1 MEHDTIMSK
10 RIRKEKSRVG
20 QDEGHRRIRLEHII
34 LEELNSLLRDEVEDP
49 NLDGV
54 HVASVEL
61 SNDYR
66 LAKVLYQIEPEYSL
80 ERVQLALE
88 RSASFLRSQ
97 LGDTLDTKFVPSLR
111 FAPSVAPLFAQE
123 SPEE

>member
-1 MEHDTIMSK
+1 MSK
-10 RIRKEKSRVG
+10 IRKEKSRFG

-54 HVASVEL
+54 HVVSVEL
-61 SNDYR
+61 SPDYR
-66 LAKVLYQIEPEYSL
+66 LAKALYQIEPGYSL
-80 ERVQLALE
+80 ERVQAALE

-97 LGDTLDTKFVPSLR
+97 LGDALDAKFVPSLR
-111 FAPSVAPLFAQE
+111 FTPSGAPLLSQE
-123 SPEE
+123 GLEE